1 MGFRHTEVQY
11 LVLGFISLNEKQSEP
26 IHGEA
31 DVNRPRLLTKV
42 IKPGKI

>member
-11 LVLGFISLNEKQSEP
+11 LVLGFISLNEKLSEP

-31 DVNRPRLLTKV
+31 DANRSRFLTEV